1 MNENIEVKK
10 IAFMVND
17 EVFYVMHLPQVPDF
31 AGVYEGM
38 LSSPTLV
45 DITGRDIFVEP
56 GARLIDGEFYIPV
69 SKFTQ
74 NVTVSDEPDY
84 EVE

>member
-17 EVFYVMHLPQVPDF
+17 EVFYVMQLPQVPDF
-31 AGVYEGM
+31 FGVYEGM

-45 DITGRDIFVEP
+45 DITGKDLFVEP

-74 NVTVSDEPDY
+74 TVSSSNEPEY